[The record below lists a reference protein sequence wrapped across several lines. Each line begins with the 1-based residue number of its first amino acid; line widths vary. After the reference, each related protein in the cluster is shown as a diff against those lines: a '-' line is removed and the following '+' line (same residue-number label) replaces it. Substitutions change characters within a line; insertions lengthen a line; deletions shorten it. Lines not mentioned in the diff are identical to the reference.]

1 MGIWGVASEVGQ
13 ASKKRGV
20 SKVASSNVVTSEWS
34 RHSQI
39 LYQNETKDVRWFDLK
54 GFGSRLLSIVI
65 KYTEIIV
72 IERQILFLL
81 TFNRRIMD
89 V

>member
-1 MGIWGVASEVGQ
+1 M
-13 ASKKRGV
+13 
-20 SKVASSNVVTSEWS
+20 
-34 RHSQI
+34 
-39 LYQNETKDVRWFDLK
+39 LYRNRTKDARKFDLND
-54 GFGSRLLSIVI
+54 FSSRLLSFVI